1 MRVARPLR
9 LVLGLVLL
17 AALAGTPAAAAEIR
31 HEAVLNGVRLVYW
44 TSRPLAPADEPVVFL
59 HGGPGYNSYSFRRTA
74 GARLSEHVPMVYLD
88 QRGSGESERPWQGDY
103 ATARLV
109 EDVEA
114 LRVALGV
121 EKIVPMGHSYGG
133 MVAAEY
139 AVAHPDR
146 VARLVLLDAAID
158 VPAAMAS
165 WMGTLET
172 TEPAALA
179 RARDSDAGRALAQVP
194 AGDVC
199 ALARARLAFLGEA
212 QQHMP
217 SSQAFHDRQQFHQ
230 PAALEE
236 QRRLDAESG
245 VRNTGEIGG
254 SVFAPDSGFPC
265 YRLQGVERLTMPV
278 LVAVGAYDR
287 AVGVAPQR
295 ALAQALPNGQ
305 LAVFAGSAHFP
316 YAEEP
321 AAFDARLLRF
331 LTHSR

>member
-1 MRVARPLR
+1 MRLVSPLS
-9 LVLGLVLL
+9 LVLGLFLL
-17 AALAGTPAAAAEIR
+17 PALAGTPIRAAEIR

-44 TSRPLAPADEPVVFL
+44 TSRPLDPGDEPVVFL
-59 HGGPGYNSYSFRRTA
+59 HGGPGYDSYSFRRTA
-74 GARLSEHVPMVYLD
+74 GTRLSSHVPMVYLD
-88 QRGSGESERPWQGDY
+88 QRGSGESERPWRADY
-103 ATARLV
+103 ATQRLV

-121 EKIVPMGHSYGG
+121 QRIVPMGHSYGG

-139 AVAHPDR
+139 AVAHPER

-165 WMGTLET
+165 WMGTLES
-172 TEPAALA
+172 TEAAALA
-179 RARDSDAGRALAQVP
+179 KARDSDAGRALARVP
-194 AGDVC
+194 AGDEC
-199 ALARARLAFLGEA
+199 ALAKARLAFLGVA
-212 QQHMP
+212 QQHMD

-230 PAALEE
+230 RAALEE

-265 YRLQGVERLTMPV
+265 YRLQGTERLKMPV
-278 LVAVGAYDR
+278 LVAVGAHDR
-287 AVGVAPQR
+287 AVGVEPQR
-295 ALAQALPNGQ
+295 ALAQALPSGE

-321 AAFDARLLRF
+321 AAFDARVLHF
-331 LTHSR
+331 LAQGK